1 MHIYGVIQWDKMGLS
16 GIMEGIWSFGWRR
29 AWRPTPLLLTGE
41 SRGQRSRAGYGPWG
55 RKESDTTEVT
65 EHTCKH
71 GLLESLQALFSYLCD
86 CQDMTYGLRELN
98 NGRR

>member
-1 MHIYGVIQWDKMGLS
+1 MGLS
-16 GIMEGIWSFGWRR
+16 GVMEGIWPFGWRR

-41 SRGQRSRAGYGPWG
+41 SHGQRGLAGYGPWG

-65 EHTCKH
+65 ERAASMAFW
-71 GLLESLQALFSYLCD
+71 SLQALFSHLYD
-86 CQDMTYGLRELN
+86 SQDLTDGLRELN